1 MFRKIISVPILILIG
16 VTAAFAEKTYT
27 VKAAYTY
34 YASPNESVEDAKR
47 KALDFA
53 KIEAI
58 ASKFGAVV
66 TQQTSSQKSSEN
78 GKFKS
83 RFHSTGGT
91 EILGEWI
98 ETITAPEYD
107 IQYIDN
113 ILVVSVN
120 LKGKIREIRR
130 NGIDFVAKSLRNGTE
145 LKFED
150 NEFSN
155 GDDLFLY
162 FRTPVKGYIAAF
174 LLDEAAG
181 QCFCLLPY
189 KNQDGRPVAVDKD
202 TDYIFFSEAVADEQ
216 TKELVDEYTL
226 TAEHGIEYNTL
237 YVVFSP
243 NEFARPTTKGNASEL
258 IPVSS
263 PINEFLEWVSKQ
275 RSRNKEFNCITIP
288 LSISPQKN

>member
-1 MFRKIISVPILILIG
+1 MIRKLIYIPILILIS

-47 KALDFA
+47 KALDIA

-66 TQQTSSQKSSEN
+66 LQQTSSQQSSEN

-98 ETITAPEYD
+98 ETTSSPEYD

-130 NGIDFVAKSLRNGTE
+130 NGIDFVAKALKNGTD

-155 GDDLFLY
+155 DDDLFLY
-162 FRTPVKGYIAAF
+162 FRTPVKGYVAAF
-174 LLDEAAG
+174 LLDEAAAE
-181 QCFCLLPY
+181 CFCLLPY
-189 KNQDGRPVAVDKD
+189 KKQDGRPMAVNKD
-202 TDYIFFSEAVADEQ
+202 TDYIFFSETVADKH
-216 TKELVDEYTL
+216 TKGLVDEYTL
-226 TAEHGIEYNTL
+226 TAENGIEYNTL

-243 NEFARPTTKGNASEL
+243 NEFARPTTQGNASEL

-263 PINEFLEWVSKQ
+263 PINDFLEWVSKQ
-275 RSRNKEFNCITIP
+275 RSRNKEFNCVTIP